1 MTERISKIAAA
12 YEADTFARLLD
23 DGYLE
28 IRTGP
33 PPPSIDQIDSGDLL
47 ATFHFSRPSAP
58 PSKDGTLAFYQTD
71 AEELAPGSGKAGHFR
86 AYAADHRTAI
96 LDGEVGAEGPLV
108 MSNPVIRAGGR
119 VALRAAVLEIVRS

>member
-1 MTERISKIAAA
+1 MTEVISKIAAA

-33 PPPSIDQIDSGDLL
+33 PAPIDQIDTGDLL

-58 PSKDGTLAFYQTD
+58 PSKDGTLVLYETD

-96 LDGEVGAEGPLV
+96 LGGEVGAEGPLV
-108 MSNPVIRAGGR
+108 MSNPVVRAGGR
-119 VALRAAVLEIVRS
+119 VTLRAAVLEIVRS